1 MSQRAESS
9 HQRTQQLNPMVDVTA
24 DPSNI
29 ADKPDDFLKDYNVIC
44 ATCCS
49 EQQLLRINRICHENK
64 IMFFAGDV
72 FGFYGY
78 MFADLGE
85 HEYAE

>member
-1 MSQRAESS
+1 MAEV
-9 HQRTQQLNPMVDVTA
+9 QKLNPMVEITA
-24 DPSNI
+24 DTQDV
-29 ADKPDDFLKDYNVIC
+29 AKKPDDFFLNFNIVC

-49 EQQLLRINRICHENK
+49 RTQLLRINEICHKNK
-64 IMFFAGDV
+64 IKFYAGDV

-78 MFADLGE
+78 MFADLIK